1 MMVSCSGD
9 KLPRVISGG
18 DVPIGI
24 ANLGGDISIV
34 NPDVDGANLGDENVF
49 VSMANPD
56 FDGINL
62 AGLVSMANPD
72 FDGINLG
79 GDSGPVS
86 IDKMGF
92 FGFLVIFDPVS
103 IGEKLPVSIGE
114 NLRGFIILYCFKIKN
129 NLL

>member
-34 NPDVDGANLGDENVF
+34 NPDVDGANLGDDNVF

-56 FDGINL
+56 FDGANFGDDN
-62 AGLVSMANPD
+62 GLVSMANPD

-103 IGEKLPVSIGE
+103 IGEKLPS
-114 NLRGFIILYCFKIKN
+114 FIILYCVKIKN
-129 NLL
+129 NL